1 MGRKE
6 TYTPAMI
13 AELTAE
19 ICTRIAQ
26 GEPLRQICREH
37 HMPGWVT
44 VYEWIKTDDDFAE
57 RFARAREL
65 GYDAIAE
72 ETLEIANTPI
82 MGEELELEGQ
92 GADAKVTKVKR
103 SDMLGH
109 RKLQIETR
117 LKLLA
122 KWSPKKYGDKQQVE
136 MSGQLATSTMSD
148 ADIKAELAALANA
161 GIIAPDTGDDEDGI
175 DDLL

>member
-1 MGRKE
+1 MGRKD
-6 TYTPAMI
+6 TYTQKI
-13 AELTAE
+13 ADE
-19 ICTRIAQ
+19 ICERIAQ
-26 GEPLRQICREH
+26 GEPLRQICRDE

-44 VYEWIKTDDDFAE
+44 VYEWLKKYDAFAE
-57 RFARAREL
+57 HFARAREL
-65 GYDAIAE
+65 GHDAIAE
-72 ETLEIANTPI
+72 EALEIANTPL
-82 MGEELELEGQ
+82 MGEEFEDDGE
-92 GADAKVTKVKR
+92 KVKVKR

-136 MSGQLATSTMSD
+136 LNGHLATSAMSD

-161 GIIAPDTGDDEDGI
+161 GIIATEGDDDGI

>member
-1 MGRKE
+1 MGRKDS
-6 TYTPAMI
+6 YTQKI
-13 AELTAE
+13 ADE
-19 ICTRIAQ
+19 ICERIAQ
-26 GEPLRQICREH
+26 GEPLRQICRDE

-44 VYEWIKTDDDFAE
+44 VYEWLKKYDDFAE
-57 RFARAREL
+57 HFARAREL
-65 GYDAIAE
+65 GHDAIAE
-72 ETLEIANTPI
+72 EALEIANTPL
-82 MGEELELEGQ
+82 MGEEFEEDGE
-92 GADAKVTKVKR
+92 KVKIKR

-122 KWSPKKYGDKQQVE
+122 KWSPKKYGDRQQVE
-136 MSGQLATSTMSD
+136 MSGQLATSAMSD

-161 GIIAPDTGDDEDGI
+161 GIIATEGGDDGI

>member
-1 MGRKE
+1 MGRKDS
-6 TYTPAMI
+6 YTQKI
-13 AELTAE
+13 ADE
-19 ICTRIAQ
+19 ICERIAQ
-26 GEPLRQICREH
+26 GEPLRQICRDEG
-37 HMPGWVT
+37 MPGWVT
-44 VYEWIKTDDDFAE
+44 VYEWLKKHDDFAE

-72 ETLEIANTPI
+72 EALEIANTPI
-82 MGEELELEGQ
+82 LGEEYEDDGE
-92 GADAKVTKVKR
+92 KVKVKR

-136 MSGQLATSTMSD
+136 MSGQLATSNMTEEE
-148 ADIKAELAALANA
+148 IRAELAALANA
-161 GIIAPDTGDDEDGI
+161 GIIKPTEDS
-175 DDLL
+175 DNDVSDLL